1 MRRALFCVVPES
13 EHFDLCI
20 ELDQRLR
27 TGRLRSG
34 VLRARHPSLAG
45 LLTALGGGWQ
55 ASAGA
60 SAGAESDTGTQAH
73 AVAAQPE
80 PAVTLPAAG

>member
-1 MRRALFCVVPES
+1 MLK
-13 EHFDLCI
+13 
-20 ELDQRLR
+20 
-27 TGRLRSG
+27 
-34 VLRARHPSLAG
+34 
-45 LLTALGGGWQ
+45 ALGGGWQ

-73 AVAAQPE
+73 AVAARPE